1 MRGRFSVIALLLPAT
16 ASALHAQYPLLRHS
30 IYRATPQVNF
40 PIHAPQN
47 KLRAVQPVALLPA
60 LPSISAAAI
69 WPTAAAS
76 GAVAVAA
83 QLGLLAK
90 FKSSKDPSVRSIAGL
105 LAYRIIA
112 LAYTLVL
119 TIVGGALWFNPARW
133 PADAAAAMLVPDG
146 TIRWIGAVLFGE
158 LILWDLPSTFWI
170 KKLQKPDLIIHH
182 VGLAIGPALV
192 AMKFLPVFYYAWYI
206 GLSESS
212 SVLLALNEY
221 FASLHTAI
229 EDVEGEESPRL
240 PAIASKRDGF
250 QIAAAGMFVAV
261 RVLGWGY
268 AVYLLFRD
276 TLAVLPLAA
285 SLGVRSFLKLQLF
298 MASAFYGLQL
308 FWFSKL
314 VAYTRSSGLG
324 GSIPDDA

>member
-1 MRGRFSVIALLLPAT
+1 M
-16 ASALHAQYPLLRHS
+16 
-30 IYRATPQVNF
+30 
-40 PIHAPQN
+40 
-47 KLRAVQPVALLPA
+47 ALLPA

-90 FKSSKDPSVRSIAGL
+90 FKSSKDPAVRSIAGL

-240 PAIASKRDGF
+240 PAIASNATASRSRPPACLSRCASSDG
-250 QIAAAGMFVAV
+250 ATPSTCSSA
-261 RVLGWGY
+261 
-268 AVYLLFRD
+268 
-276 TLAVLPLAA
+276 T
-285 SLGVRSFLKLQLF
+285 RSPSCRSRRRL
-298 MASAFYGLQL
+298 ASAPSSS
-308 FWFSKL
+308 FSSSWP
-314 VAYTRSSGLG
+314 ARFTACSSSGSQSWWRIHG
-324 GSIPDDA
+324 RAGWEGAFRTMRRTSTVS